1 MAEGMQIDFNR
12 LARELGLRTEQVV
25 QTVALAD
32 DGNTV
37 PFITRYRK
45 EQTGHLD
52 EEQIRKVLARVQSE
66 RQLHE
71 RIDSILRLIEGQGKL
86 TPSWPR

>member
-1 MAEGMQIDFNR
+1 MAEGVQIDFAR
-12 LARELGLRTEQVV
+12 LARELGLRVEQVI
-25 QTVALAD
+25 QTAALAD

-52 EEQIRKVLARVQSE
+52 EEQIRAVLTQVQSE
-66 RQLHE
+66 RQLQE
-71 RIDSILRLIEGQGKL
+71 RIETILRLIE
-86 TPSWPR
+86 